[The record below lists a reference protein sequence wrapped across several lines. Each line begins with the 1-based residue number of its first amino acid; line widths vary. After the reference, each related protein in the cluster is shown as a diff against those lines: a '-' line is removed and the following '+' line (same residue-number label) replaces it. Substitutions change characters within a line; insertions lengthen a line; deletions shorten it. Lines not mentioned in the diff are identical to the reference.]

1 MKEIH
6 SVVREGTDMHIKQNQ
21 QTQNDS
27 RNKCI
32 ILSNTIQKDLKI
44 DIENHVAYTAYATT

>member
-6 SVVREGTDMHIKQNQ
+6 SVVREGTDMRIKQNQ

-44 DIENHVAYTAYATT
+44 DIENHVAYTTYATT